1 MAHGNRTHFF
11 PRGKQVNKSTLAL
24 LTTLSIALAAALI
37 SFTEAPVAEAQRGMR
52 ATVYITQAAVP
63 RGLTEKALIGFAR
76 GHQARTLAETTDAPL
91 PERRWLGN
99 MVIQLSAPLD
109 DLEYHA
115 LYYDVTDGGRDFID
129 DMAINVHDRT
139 QRTFVQRIMLPRP
152 RFQPNRRIQVVIT
165 VRRAEVGRAQFD
177 LRGEQVQNS
186 GVVDF
191 SESDTRA
198 PAQ

>member
-1 MAHGNRTHFF
+1 MTHGFRS
-11 PRGKQVNKSTLAL
+11 RLATLAS
-24 LTTLSIALAAALI
+24 LTTLSILLAAAFV
-37 SFTEAPVAEAQRGMR
+37 SFAEAPVAEAQRGLR
-52 ATVYITQAAVP
+52 ATIYVTQAAVP

-76 GHQARTLAETTDAPL
+76 GHQARTLAETTDTPL

-115 LYYDVTDGGRDFID
+115 LYYDVTDGRRDFID
-129 DMAINVHDRT
+129 DMSTNVHDRT
-139 QRTFVQRIMLPRP
+139 QRTFVQRISLPRP

-165 VRRAEVGRAQFD
+165 VRRTEVGRAQFD

-191 SESDTRA
+191 SDETHA
-198 PAQ
+198 PE